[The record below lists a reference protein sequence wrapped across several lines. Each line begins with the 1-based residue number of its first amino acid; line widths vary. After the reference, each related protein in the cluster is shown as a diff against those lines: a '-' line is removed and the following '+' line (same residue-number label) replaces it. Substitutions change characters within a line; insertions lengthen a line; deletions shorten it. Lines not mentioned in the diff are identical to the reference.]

1 MRAMPSPTS
10 MTRPTS
16 WRSTS
21 DSKPA
26 SWRLMISLISAAL
39 IMSFP
44 RRGATPPFRTSPQG
58 LRERSSRSNVV
69 SLRAR
74 QTIAHAVKLSVEA
87 AVEAHAADLGHE
99 AAQQPRVH
107 GLFDHECPALE
118 HPRETGAEARTL
130 GVGQRDGRAQ
140 LHAGATVGIVV
151 QRPIRGRDRGEM
163 LGAVARRD
171 EGEEIAR
178 ERRDP
183 EARGHLRDGA
193 ALGARRHPRA

>member
-10 MTRPTS
+10 KTRPTS

-58 LRERSSRSNVV
+58 LHERSSRSNVV

-74 QTIAHAVKLSVEA
+74 QTITHAVELSVEA
-87 AVEAHAADLGHE
+87 AVKDHASDLGHE
-99 AAQQPRVH
+99 AAQPRLLRRQSGA
-107 GLFDHECPALE
+107 GLELLADGVDLVAL
-118 HPRETGAEARTL
+118 ARQL
-130 GVGQRDGRAQ
+130 EQRLRIG
-140 LHAGATVGIVV
+140 
-151 QRPIRGRDRGEM
+151 
-163 LGAVARRD
+163 
-171 EGEEIAR
+171 
-178 ERRDP
+178 
-183 EARGHLRDGA
+183 LRDGFAVLGHGLA
-193 ALGARRHPRA
+193 APGPIPARSNARSRANSRDRVVDDPPVVLFPE